1 VAFLFVQASIKNP
14 SGKPCFH
21 NAHLPTSLVKL
32 QLPVKFP
39 KEVVL
44 SRIVSAIFALALL
57 IALVVAVDPNARKK
71 AAEVVQNF
79 EPALRKMDD
88 TVVVN
93 VPSVDV
99 DVETAKPTSTPVPTV
114 TPLAPST
121 DDVDEDSSDEP
132 IIVINWDALG
142 DSLRN
147 FWESLKQVKIDIDP
161 RDNK

>member
-1 VAFLFVQASIKNP
+1 M
-14 SGKPCFH
+14 
-21 NAHLPTSLVKL
+21 
-32 QLPVKFP
+32 
-39 KEVVL
+39 

-57 IALVVAVDPNARKK
+57 IALVVAVDPNARRK

-79 EPALRKMDD
+79 EPTLRKMDD

-99 DVETAKPTSTPVPTV
+99 DVETANPTSTPVPTV
-114 TPLAPST
+114 TPLATPV
-121 DDVDEDSSDEP
+121 DDDDDFDEDSSDEP
-132 IIVINWDALG
+132 IIVVNWDALG

-147 FWESLKQVKIDIDP
+147 FWESLKQVKIDINP